1 MFVCHLK
8 AFSCRCRYRYFLIL
22 CFYFCYSH
30 LFVVFMPLSLNQTY
44 WLLGLTWAW
53 HCYVCV
59 CVSEPLKSFFTA
71 PWTLIS
77 CIMRGSTLPSLNLL
91 YDLMRFCLTLTPP
104 WSIWSTDTQ
113 AHTNTPPP
121 RVHPG
126 LYLCL
131 LKAVYWRQIVSYS
144 KNPVSHQSIAVSR
157 DKKHLSLS
165 CCYIRVLCCCVKTFF
180 FNHLSIVFCVY
191 LSFSVTFSSVLLR
204 YVVPSGLRGHLQGG
218 LESAREPQASDP
230 AAREP
235 RVHCGLHQ
243 DHAAQPGPGADGENH
258 QPGQNNT
265 R

>member
-1 MFVCHLK
+1 
-8 AFSCRCRYRYFLIL
+8 
-22 CFYFCYSH
+22 
-30 LFVVFMPLSLNQTY
+30 
-44 WLLGLTWAW
+44 
-53 HCYVCV
+53 
-59 CVSEPLKSFFTA
+59 
-71 PWTLIS
+71 
-77 CIMRGSTLPSLNLL
+77 MRGSTLPSLNLP

-104 WSIWSTDTQ
+104 WSIWST
-113 AHTNTPPP
+113 HTNTLPP

-144 KNPVSHQSIAVSR
+144 KHPVSHQSIAVSR

-165 CCYIRVLCCCVKTFF
+165 CCYIRGGAAVSRLF

-191 LSFSVTFSSVLLR
+191 LSSSVTFSSVLLR

-230 AAREP
+230 AAWEP